1 MSFCFLVT
9 QWVSLGLLSQTW
21 VKIGLLKHMHLSNVC
36 TTNRD
41 VSPSPLMVSSI
52 YIYIF
57 SWRGGSQ
64 EPFLLPWKCID
75 KPSLEAITTVV
86 LSSRWQNMSFLE
98 ISAPFAANFLCLL
111 RVFLVLLPEC
121 SLSLREGVIVVPLL
135 TGHSAV
141 TCSQHFRQLWVS
153 AVTTDPC
160 KRKVSD
166 QSWPRCCVWA

>member
-1 MSFCFLVT
+1 MSAPLT
-9 QWVSLGLLSQTW
+9 EMSLPPHQWLA
-21 VKIGLLKHMHLSNVC
+21 M
-36 TTNRD
+36 
-41 VSPSPLMVSSI
+41 SI

-57 SWRGGSQ
+57 SWRGGSP

-75 KPSLEAITTVV
+75 KPSLEAITSVV
-86 LSSRWQNMSFLE
+86 LSSRWQNMSFPE
-98 ISAPFAANFLCLL
+98 ISAPFVTNSLCLL

-121 SLSLREGVIVVPLL
+121 SLSLREGVIVVPLR

-141 TCSQHFRQLWVS
+141 TYSQHSGQFWVS

-166 QSWPRCCVWA
+166 QSWLRCRVWA